1 MTSPRILVLGAT
13 GKTGRL
19 FVEQTLA
26 AGFGVTVVVR
36 NPGNVPSSWHAVRV
50 VTGNLTTD
58 SAVLHA
64 AVPGQDAVVSTL
76 GVGQSF
82 KSGHLISRS
91 APAIVA
97 AMRQHGVRRLV
108 FMSAFGVGA
117 TYRDTPLVPRVFIAT
132 LLRDIYADKQAGE
145 QAILTSD
152 LDWTIVY
159 PVGLTDGPQTGRYR
173 VGERL
178 SLAGFPR
185 VSRADVADFLVRQ
198 VEDRSY
204 VRKGV
209 LIASGTGRVPQPPIQ
224 DT

>member
-1 MTSPRILVLGAT
+1 M
-13 GKTGRL
+13 
-19 FVEQTLA
+19 FVERAVA
-26 AGFGVTVVVR
+26 AGFDVTVLVR
-36 NPGNVPSSWHAVRV
+36 NPSTIPHSSRVVRV
-50 VTGNLTTD
+50 VTGDLVTD

-117 TYRDTPLVPRVFIAT
+117 TRRDTPLLPLVFIAT
-132 LLRDIYADKQAGE
+132 LLRDIYTDKEAGE
-145 QAILTSD
+145 QSIVTSD
-152 LDWTIVY
+152 LDWTIAY
-159 PVGLTDGPQTGRYR
+159 PVALTDGPRTGRYR

-178 SLAGFPR
+178 SLSGFPR
-185 VSRADVADFLVRQ
+185 ISRADVADFLLRQ

-209 LIASGTGRVPQPPIQ
+209 LIAPGHGGALHQ
-224 DT
+224 